1 MTAIREF
8 IKVKNHKLEIAL
20 PVDFDY
26 EEVEVVIMPKTEED
40 FECWTDKELENVGK
54 IGLHSS
60 MLEEDNEDYTT
71 W

>member
-60 MLEEDNEDYTT
+60 MFEEDNEDYTT